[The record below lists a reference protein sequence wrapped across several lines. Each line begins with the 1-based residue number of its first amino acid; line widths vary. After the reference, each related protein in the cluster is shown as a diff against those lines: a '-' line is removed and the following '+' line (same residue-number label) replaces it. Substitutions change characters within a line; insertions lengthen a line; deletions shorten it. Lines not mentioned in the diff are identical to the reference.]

1 MNVHGVILA
10 FHTLLVDSFFSPPHP
25 KSGAQDLQI
34 PLGPE
39 QWGIIQGDLATDLS
53 G

>member
-1 MNVHGVILA
+1 MNVRCVVLA
-10 FHTLLVDSFFSPPHP
+10 FHTLLVHSLFSPSHP

-39 QWGIIQGDLATDLS
+39 QRGIVQRDLAADLS